1 MFVFYDIE
9 DLILMD
15 RLRLLKVVTDN
26 GYDIVVPEM
35 RLLSYSYKKRTAI
48 NEIAKKGLITITEQK
63 DSLSD
68 FIEEHEDRCVSAGKS
83 LLGLIHFCTTENAI
97 LVLNDKKCLPF
108 AIANDFSIGIFS
120 LEEFYLQAVKEEKYY
135 KFIMELKKEE
145 LLE

>member
-9 DLILMD
+9 ELILLD
-15 RLRLLKVVTDN
+15 RLRLLKVVTHN

-35 RLLSYSYKKRTAI
+35 RLSSYSYAKRIAI
-48 NEIAKKGLITITEQK
+48 NEIAKTGQIKISEQK

-68 FIEEHEDRCVSAGKS
+68 FIEENEERYISAGKS
-83 LLGLIHFCTTENAI
+83 FLGLIHFCKTESAI
-97 LVLNDKKCLPF
+97 LVLNNKECLPF
-108 AIANDFSIGIFS
+108 AIANEFSIGIFS
-120 LEEFYLQAVKEEKYY
+120 LEEFYQQAVKEEKYF